1 MTSSLGWMRAYL
13 PSALGG
19 SSAADVEGPHEEAA
33 AATGGGVTIAEGWHD
48 TTARTLSAMLTAR
61 DTAAAAFDASLK
73 RAGLRE
79 EDRSAL
85 RWARDN
91 LEGATARMW
100 DALGYHY
107 EPRA

>member
-1 MTSSLGWMRAYL
+1 MRAYL

-19 SSAADVEGPHEEAA
+19 SGAADVEGPHEEAA
-33 AATGGGVTIAEGWHD
+33 TGGGVTALGHHIAEGWHD